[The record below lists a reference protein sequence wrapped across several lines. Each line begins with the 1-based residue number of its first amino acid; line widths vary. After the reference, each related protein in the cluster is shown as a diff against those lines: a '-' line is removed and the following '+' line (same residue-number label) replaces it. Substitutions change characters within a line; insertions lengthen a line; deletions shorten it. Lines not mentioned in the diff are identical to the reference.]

1 MSFESV
7 RDFKKGKEVSI
18 SEVIQFNVPL
28 CLVAIALAA
37 IFIL

>member
-1 MSFESV
+1 MYSDDSGGKIYMSFESV

-28 CLVAIALAA
+28 
-37 IFIL
+37 